1 MFCPD
6 PVLSP
11 LFPNTLSS
19 IGPPKSRYYRVSLNS
34 IHTLALCVSCYIRT
48 CRKKGQTAIIPEY
61 PVGMRRSQDK
71 FFGAQSTLL
80 ESKNP
85 PLSPSF
91 SQKCGD
97 ALASC
102 YSNKMSMISIS
113 FFFQKGFLWGHSCR
127 VSSPWPISPVTS
139 WEHKTEQALSAHG
152 HEAKIRERDMG
163 PTMAF
168 KSP

>member
-1 MFCPD
+1 MLVAILG
-6 PVLSP
+6 PVERKAKQPSSQNTQQECAGHRISSLELS
-11 LFPNTLSS
+11 
-19 IGPPKSRYYRVSLNS
+19 
-34 IHTLALCVSCYIRT
+34 
-48 CRKKGQTAIIPEY
+48 
-61 PVGMRRSQDK
+61 
-71 FFGAQSTLL
+71 LL
-80 ESKNP
+80 YWNPRNP

-91 SQKCGD
+91 SQRCGD

-102 YSNKMSMISIS
+102 YSNKMSTISIS
-113 FFFQKGFLWGHSCR
+113 FFFQKRFLWGHSCR

-152 HEAKIRERDMG
+152 HEAKIKERDMG